1 MKNKQPKTKS
11 KSTLPLTRRL
21 LSSVLCLGA
30 VILTSSSAPAQNL
43 FMSSNDGQ
51 TGVILEFTPD
61 GTQSTFASGL
71 SNPQGLVFD
80 SSGNLFVAD
89 GGDIDGLGA
98 AIYKFT
104 PGGRQSTF
112 AAPFLCIGPGLAI
125 DSADNLFV
133 PDWCTG
139 SIHEFT
145 PNRVQT
151 TFGSGSRSAGYLAFQ
166 STETSPPTVTPR

>member
-21 LSSVLCLGA
+21 LSSVLWLGA

-89 GGDIDGLGA
+89 GG
-98 AIYKFT
+98 AIYKFSPDGVRT
-104 PGGRQSTF
+104 TF
-112 AAPFLCIGPGLAI
+112 AL
-125 DSADNLFV
+125 
-133 PDWCTG
+133 
-139 SIHEFT
+139 
-145 PNRVQT
+145 
-151 TFGSGSRSAGYLAFQ
+151 
-166 STETSPPTVTPR
+166 